1 MVKLKNI
8 FKNKNKKFKLKYK
21 YKNQP
26 KNDTQD
32 LLANA
37 NANANA
43 NKNKNKNKNKEDI
56 GSLAEESSNAASEFS
71 CINSSLGYT
80 STTSDAERSSNGT
93 GSGSG
98 SGSTNYNETHSWE
111 TEGTDHS
118 HSHPHSH
125 HSHLP
130 PNLEFTNSLTEL
142 ESNRMNTCAAMPMP
156 DVMPDMLK
164 TMTEAF
170 ASLQLETKKN
180 ISKTGKNL
188 DEAKHK
194 TNVQLKAF
202 SENVFSFMDINHPK
216 TACSGDGTDDGTDG
230 NGTDGDGTIVDD
242 DDGDIGLGT
251 ETCTRM
257 NQSSCDSFMPGTGR
271 GVAETVASRMERQK
285 EEWNKFSC
293 TPLDIHGED
302 VPGGE
307 VSQKKKVDDDDENHD
322 AAFNDVIVYDENAVA
337 FGGVSV
343 IVYEDTKSTCSSI
356 ATGITEPEHVLR
368 NAMAMVFE
376 QKTLSVVSSLS
387 PRARAKDENVNV
399 NKNMD
404 MDRNVNVNVGMK
416 VDVDESQNVDNSE
429 EPMSPMTIFSIVE
442 DTNTPRVF
450 KNRRTAAKSEDPNQN
465 KLKGGQFQYQPTDM
479 PPPPPPPA
487 RAKSEHIA
495 AAIHAHAHNTR
506 TANTRITVT
515 SLMDEHRNPG
525 ATIAADTSTSTS
537 TDTST
542 ERDANAN
549 ENIQSGNKS
558 TRKKSS
564 KKKRP
569 SKKSLSKEDIDELV
583 ACVIQQSSSDS
594 FVAPSASVAPS
605 QPKTLASTWK
615 ESASASVAQS
625 QPKPKPLAS
634 TWKQESDRS
643 FGADWSTFETSP
655 PIGKHVNRSSPVPVP
670 MPVPVKEPRLKSS
683 PRRGQE
689 KKSTKKI
696 ASKKLEAAEQEIAFL
711 KQLLEK
717 KDRRDDMEAIYNITD
732 ETYGRDD
739 ASVGDVE
746 DMEEM
751 EEMEE
756 MDEHVSSVSAAM
768 RSNNVGKETAHVTVD
783 NDMDDMDGDIPL
795 ITLAN
800 NKSKGTENDSFR
812 VSAPTTPKR
821 LARVPSA
828 SPSSLSARSRM
839 PSTLN
844 TIHEKGTRRS
854 PKRAVSNTT
863 TTPKPLNVQNG
874 TGRSPARTLSN
885 SKPTPK
891 PLTIQNGT
899 GHSPT
904 RTLSNSKTT
913 PKPLNVQNGPRRLPT
928 RTLPNTTTTP
938 KPLNIQNGT
947 GRTRSL
953 TNTKTTTKPLNI
965 QNRTRSLSNTK
976 TTPKPLNINADFEW
990 AKFDTEDE
998 ENMDEMS
1005 LLSNELV
1012 SSPRRYGRGIR
1023 SPRRLASP
1031 R

>member
-1 MVKLKNI
+1 
-8 FKNKNKKFKLKYK
+8 
-21 YKNQP
+21 
-26 KNDTQD
+26 
-32 LLANA
+32 
-37 NANANA
+37 
-43 NKNKNKNKNKEDI
+43 
-56 GSLAEESSNAASEFS
+56 
-71 CINSSLGYT
+71 
-80 STTSDAERSSNGT
+80 
-93 GSGSG
+93 
-98 SGSTNYNETHSWE
+98 
-111 TEGTDHS
+111 
-118 HSHPHSH
+118 
-125 HSHLP
+125 
-130 PNLEFTNSLTEL
+130 
-142 ESNRMNTCAAMPMP
+142 MPMP

-170 ASLQLETKKN
+170 ASLQFETKKN

-202 SENVFSFMDINHPK
+202 SENVFSFMDINHPR

-230 NGTDGDGTIVDD
+230 DGTDGDGTIVDD
-242 DDGDIGLGT
+242 DDGDIGIGT

-322 AAFNDVIVYDENAVA
+322 AAFNDVIVYDENAAA
-337 FGGVSV
+337 FGDVSV

-387 PRARAKDENVNV
+387 PRARAKDVNVNV
-399 NKNMD
+399 NKDMD

-479 PPPPPPPA
+479 PPPPPPPPA
-487 RAKSEHIA
+487 RAKSEHID

-525 ATIAADTSTSTS
+525 ATIAAGTSTSTS

-751 EEMEE
+751 
-756 MDEHVSSVSAAM
+756 DEHVSSVSAAM

-863 TTPKPLNVQNG
+863 
-874 TGRSPARTLSN
+874 
-885 SKPTPK
+885 
-891 PLTIQNGT
+891 
-899 GHSPT
+899 
-904 RTLSNSKTT
+904 TT